1 MWCCG
6 GWRSGQPRVSRVIAE
21 GARLFH
27 ELLATD
33 DDRLQFQRDL
43 IATLWDRRDDTL
55 SLHDWLVALRDKI
68 IKPRIDRARSLADEF
83 ETLNTFINRLG
94 PTGDVE
100 DFPLGEFA
108 GIGTGLDRIN
118 LSTLHSAKGRE
129 FDAVILFGMEEG
141 RLPRN
146 NASYGE
152 IREARRLFY
161 VGFTRARHEI
171 HLMYGQNNP
180 SRFVTEVQE
189 RLEGE

>member
-1 MWCCG
+1 M
-6 GWRSGQPRVSRVIAE
+6 
-21 GARLFH
+21 
-27 ELLATD
+27 
-33 DDRLQFQRDL
+33 

-55 SLHDWLVALRDKI
+55 SLHDWLVALRDEI

-108 GIGTGLDRIN
+108 DIGTGLDRVN

-129 FDAVILFGMEEG
+129 FDVVILFGMEEG
-141 RLPRN
+141 HLPRN
-146 NASYGE
+146 NASDGE

-171 HLMYGQNNP
+171 HLMYGQSHP